1 MCTTVQSALYTKT
14 DLDMNLMKNLFG
26 AALLV
31 LSLAMVACQG
41 GADDAREQ
49 ARENLAGTDAAAPAE
64 GQASLQTQATQVNAE
79 AAAPTGPT
87 TVMQFEQTDYD
98 FGTVKEGE
106 KVKHTYKFK
115 NTGNEP
121 LVISSAKGSCGC
133 TVPKW
138 PSEPIPPGGSGQ
150 IDVEF
155 DSKGKP
161 GKQTKR
167 VTVTANTVPAQSFLN
182 ISGNVE
188 KDPNAPATQAQPV
201 QK

>member
-1 MCTTVQSALYTKT
+1 
-14 DLDMNLMKNLFG
+14 MKNLFG

-31 LSLAMVACQG
+31 LSMAMVACQG

-49 ARENLAGTDAAAPAE
+49 ARENLAGTDAAATAE
-64 GQASLQTQATQVNAE
+64 GQASLQTQPTQVNAE
-79 AAAPTGPT
+79 AVAPTGPT